1 MGRDGES
8 KKAGCV
14 GVFDSCARKTLRRGI
29 RNHHQGGKAGERK
42 KGNDLGEVRV
52 LEISHGKESGFT

>member
-1 MGRDGES
+1 M
-8 KKAGCV
+8 